1 MIRSNIMGGLD
12 STDECIIAILQKH
25 VEGCRIA
32 PLIKATEKSEG
43 AIRWRLL
50 TLEASGFVK
59 AVRER
64 GRTTYFLNEDAVEA
78 ETLLKIF
85 VLDSEGGEQP

>member
-1 MIRSNIMGGLD
+1 MIRRIPTSGLD
-12 STDECIIAILQKH
+12 TTDKRIIQMLQKH

-32 PLIKATEKSEG
+32 SLIPATEKSEG

-64 GRTTYFLNEDAVEA
+64 GSTTYFLNEDAVEA
-78 ETLLKIF
+78 EASLKTF
-85 VLDSEGGEQP
+85 VLNSEGGEQP

>member
-1 MIRSNIMGGLD
+1 MMRDISASGLD
-12 STDECIIAILQKH
+12 ATDRCIIGELQKH
-25 VEGCRIA
+25 AEGSRIA
-32 PLIKATEKSEG
+32 ALVEATAKSEG

-64 GRTTYFLNEDAVEA
+64 GSTTYFLNEDAVEA
-78 ETLLKIF
+78 ERAL
-85 VLDSEGGEQP
+85 